1 MNGGKTRP
9 FSIRIFLPDGL
20 PEGIRIVEKSNWTGI
35 GVVVPRSLLPE
46 AKAREEF
53 SRTGVYVLVGHADEN
68 DLPTIYVGQGDPIR
82 PRLERHLAEKD
93 FWTWAVFFVTRDNSL
108 NKAHIGYLE
117 ASLIRLANQ
126 TKRAKLDNQN
136 APQPSA
142 LSEPDAADM
151 DSFLAD
157 MLSILPLVGLT
168 AFEKPRPKAGEKSL
182 LHLTGRGI
190 QATGY
195 ESPQGFVVQENS
207 TAVMETLPSI
217 QAYQMALRKQLTD
230 QRVLVN
236 DGPFLKLTQDYV
248 FSSSTT
254 AAAVLL
260 GRAAS
265 GPAEWENA
273 EGKSLREIQ
282 KSQAAEE

>member
-1 MNGGKTRP
+1 MDIAKPRP
-9 FSIRIFLPDGL
+9 FSIRIFLPDGT
-20 PEGIRIVEKSNWTGI
+20 PDGVRIVEKSNWTGM

-53 SRTGVYVLVGHADEN
+53 SRTGVYVLVGHVDES
-68 DLPTIYVGQGDPIR
+68 DLPTIYVGQGDPVR
-82 PRLERHLAEKD
+82 PRLEDHFANKD
-93 FWTWAVFFVTRDNSL
+93 FWTWAVFFVTRDDSL

-117 ASLIRLANQ
+117 AALVKLASQ
-126 TKRAKLDNQN
+126 TKRAKLDNQKV
-136 APQPSA
+136 PQPSA
-142 LSEPDAADM
+142 LSEPDTADM

-182 LHLTGRGI
+182 LYLSGKGI

-195 ESPQGFVVQENS
+195 ESPQGFVVQEGS
-207 TAVMETLPSI
+207 MAVAEAVASI
-217 QAYQMALRKQLTD
+217 HAYQSALRKQLLE
-230 QRVLVN
+230 QHVLAS

-260 GRAAS
+260 GRPAS
-265 GPAEWENA
+265 GPAEWKNA
-273 EGKSLREIQ
+273 EGKTLREIQ